1 MAAVKAWGELF
12 RRPIVAMSRLEV
24 LASQSQSNARYVSAL
39 FDAHRG
45 QVFGGLFARDSS
57 GLRKHGEEMVGTLAE
72 FSEWVQSQTR
82 GSAVAWI
89 SPDRELFVGALGGGL
104 HSVGGIEAGE
114 MPLAPTLGR
123 LAYERVRR
131 GETVDALHLD
141 ANYVRRSDAEILW
154 KGPSHS

>member
-1 MAAVKAWGELF
+1 LAAVKAWGELF

-24 LASQSQSNARYVSAL
+24 LASQSQFNARYVSAL

-57 GLRKHGEEMVGTLAE
+57 GLRKHGEEMVGTLVE

-104 HSVGGIEAGE
+104 HSGGGIEAGE

-123 LAYERVRR
+123 LACDHVKR

-154 KGPSHS
+154 KGPSHL